1 MVNLWIP
8 GNNDFALNHK
18 WLMKNFPPKLR
29 FQSLI
34 LVDEVNVLRPEAIK
48 YVRNSDF
55 FFFGKRNKQ
64 KTPMTFF
71 TDV

>member
-55 FFFGKRNKQ
+55 FFLKKETAKKHSLNL
-64 KTPMTFF
+64 
-71 TDV
+71 

>member
-34 LVDEVNVLRPEAIK
+34 LVDEVNALRPEAIK
-48 YVRNSDF
+48 YVS
-55 FFFGKRNKQ
+55 KK
-64 KTPMTFF
+64 
-71 TDV
+71 